1 MTQQN
6 AKDLKAFYRYDH
18 AHPFAS
24 MYPLLA
30 KQIVDDFGVTRG
42 RCLDIGTGSGALLI
56 ELGKITALEL
66 MALDIN
72 PETQA
77 FVSENASRHGLP
89 QERIAFLQGDVHDLP
104 LPDDD
109 IRMVVSRGSIPFW
122 EDHATAFREICRVL
136 QPGGLAFVGG
146 GFSRYQTKE
155 EADRMRPAWVNKD
168 NPEKRAR
175 WLHREFLEQALLA
188 AAVPCWRIIEDGYGT
203 WVEMRKPTQTPVIT
217 GYGEGVHHAVSDL

>member
-1 MTQQN
+1 MTQQKD
-6 AKDLKAFYRYDH
+6 KDLKAFYRYDH
-18 AHPFAS
+18 AHPFAA

-30 KQIVDDFGVTRG
+30 KQIVDDFGVTGG

-72 PETQA
+72 PETLA
-77 FVSENASRHGLP
+77 LASDNALCHGLP
-89 QERIAFLQGDVHDLP
+89 RERIAFLQGDVHALP

-109 IRMVVSRGSIPFW
+109 IRLVVSRGSIPFW
-122 EDHATAFREICRVL
+122 DDHATAFREICRVL

-146 GFSRYQTKE
+146 GFSRYQSKA
-155 EADRMRPAWVNKD
+155 EADRMRPAWVSKD

-175 WLHREFLEQALLA
+175 WLHREFLEQALVD
-188 AAVPCWRIIEDGYGT
+188 AVVPDWRIIEDGYGT
-203 WVEMRKPTQTPVIT
+203 WVEMRKPPRMPVIT
-217 GYGEGVHHAVSDL
+217 GYGKGVQHAVSDL